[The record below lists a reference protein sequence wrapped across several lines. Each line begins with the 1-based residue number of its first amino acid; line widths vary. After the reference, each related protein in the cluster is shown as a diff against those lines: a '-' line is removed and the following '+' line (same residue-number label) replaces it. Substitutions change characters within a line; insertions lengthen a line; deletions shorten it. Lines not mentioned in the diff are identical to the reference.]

1 MSARLVDSD
10 ITKLVVV
17 PGGVADVNKPTV
29 TEFNEG
35 IDITCAVVAGYT
47 LGMTDS
53 NTIEGRSV
61 CDKGNT
67 TDYGSANYEG
77 NLQFFLEADE
87 DETAETSAY
96 KRAADFFT
104 TRGIQFDIIRRIGKP
119 HDVDGSADDK
129 VEVFGFTTDYPQFTS
144 GAEGDAYATFTQ
156 PLGQQSRFSEGKVA
170 LVAGTP

>member
-10 ITKLVVV
+10 ITTLVVV
-17 PGGVADVNKPTV
+17 PGGVKDVNAPTV
-29 TEFNEG
+29 AEFEG
-35 IDITCAVVAGYT
+35 GLEITCAVVAGYT

-67 TDYGSANYEG
+67 TDYGFANYEG
-77 NLQFFLEADE
+77 NLQFFLEADAE
-87 DETAETSAY
+87 ETAETSAY
-96 KRAADFFT
+96 RRAEEFFT

-119 HDVDGSADDK
+119 HDAPGVAGDK

-144 GAEGDAYATFTQ
+144 GAEGDSYATFTQ
-156 PLGQQSRFSEGKVA
+156 PLGQQSRFSEGKVPLA
-170 LVAGTP
+170 A